1 MTGHLTDPAY
11 CPDVSGSP
19 KGLLVIPGISRVAK
33 EHPVRPGN
41 LCHAPCLGNAP
52 VGMKRRVAIK
62 DLGYVPYSRLPSMR
76 KDRNEDLCCPFP
88 GNPVPEERLTIISS
102 KPGPDAPV
110 MIAAVTGVPSPVVR
124 VRRRKSAKPVRC
136 QERPGNCAKR
146 SCGMFRA
153 DEAKSDCNH
162 LVWPDRGIDRIDHV
176 IQALPF
182 LIPELPE
189 CPACRFGTDRHR
201 DPHRLGFCQGMYPER
216 IDLDRFPRTGREGSI
231 HPCAPRDNGDKVV
244 VQPGNRGRRVCC
256 QDIFHYR
263 LHLFHEGIVPPP
275 APVPDEGLDKP

>member
-1 MTGHLTDPAY
+1 MFHEQVVQRHRVRPRPLWGQGWRKGVFSLRKRFSTEHKYSKKRWLHMTGHP
-11 CPDVSGSP
+11 PRSGVFPEVGGSP

-88 GNPVPEERLTIISS
+88 WNPVPEERLTIISS

-124 VRRRKSAKPVRC
+124 VRR
-136 QERPGNCAKR
+136 
-146 SCGMFRA
+146 
-153 DEAKSDCNH
+153 
-162 LVWPDRGIDRIDHV
+162 
-176 IQALPF
+176 
-182 LIPELPE
+182 
-189 CPACRFGTDRHR
+189 
-201 DPHRLGFCQGMYPER
+201 
-216 IDLDRFPRTGREGSI
+216 
-231 HPCAPRDNGDKVV
+231 
-244 VQPGNRGRRVCC
+244 
-256 QDIFHYR
+256 
-263 LHLFHEGIVPPP
+263 
-275 APVPDEGLDKP
+275 